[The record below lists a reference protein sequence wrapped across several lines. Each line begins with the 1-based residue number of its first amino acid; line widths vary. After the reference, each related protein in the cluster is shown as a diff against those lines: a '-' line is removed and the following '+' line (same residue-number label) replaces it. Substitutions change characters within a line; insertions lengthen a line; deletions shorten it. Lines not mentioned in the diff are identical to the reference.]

1 MISIIA
7 IILLNIFALL
17 TIVLRPKIF
26 GTKLFKPMIWNFKLS
41 ILPIFM
47 LLGNFTI
54 FILIRYISAI
64 TEIEIIGYIAIV
76 FAFLGILLWI
86 LMLPNSGYL
95 ITELN
100 LTHRDEDEVEVPIWY
115 DIISILSFAL
125 SGVLNTIL
133 NIKLI
138 QGIIYIIILDPDAI
152 TLKHTANMYLSAF
165 IIIVLVSVGVYFG
178 RYIRFNS
185 WDVINP
191 KKFIMKLKKHFSQ
204 EGKTIEFLYFIVFHS
219 CFFMIIYAL
228 I

>member
-1 MISIIA
+1 MIPIIA

-47 LLGNFTI
+47 LLGNFVI
-54 FILIRYISAI
+54 FILLRYISVI
-64 TEIEIIGYIAIV
+64 TEIDIIDYIAIV
-76 FAFLGILLWI
+76 FALLGIVLWI

-115 DIISILSFAL
+115 DIVSILSFAL
-125 SGVLNTIL
+125 SGVLNTII

-138 QGIIYIIILDPDAI
+138 QGIIYIIILDPDVI

-165 IIIVLVSVGVYFG
+165 LIIVLVSVGIYFG

-191 KKFIMKLKKHFSQ
+191 NKFMKKLKAHFSQ
-204 EGKTIEFLYFIVFHS
+204 KGKMVEFTYFIVFHT
-219 CFFMIIYAL
+219 CFLMIIYAL